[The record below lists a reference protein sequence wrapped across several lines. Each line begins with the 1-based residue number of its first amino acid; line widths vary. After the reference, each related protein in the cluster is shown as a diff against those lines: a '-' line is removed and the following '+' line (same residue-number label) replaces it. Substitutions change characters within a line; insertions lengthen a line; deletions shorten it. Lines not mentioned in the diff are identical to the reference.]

1 MISYKKAFDMV
12 PYSLLKKYMMMTGVT
27 ENIQNVGNSMKR
39 RKTELTSGGQNL
51 GTVRLRRS
59 IF

>member
-1 MISYKKAFDMV
+1 MINYKKAFDMV
-12 PYSLLKKYMMMTGVT
+12 PYSLLKKCMMMTQVT
-27 ENIQNVGNSMKR
+27 ENIQNVGNSMKKQ
-39 RKTELTSGGQNL
+39 KTELTSGGQNL